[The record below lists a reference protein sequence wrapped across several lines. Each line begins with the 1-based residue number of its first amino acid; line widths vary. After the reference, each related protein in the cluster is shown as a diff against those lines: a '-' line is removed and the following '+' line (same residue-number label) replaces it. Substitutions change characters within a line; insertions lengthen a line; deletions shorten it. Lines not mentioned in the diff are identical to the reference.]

1 MKEQQ
6 HSLMSGLGARNR
18 RICSMRIQPGRNR
31 RCRATLSLVWVRC
44 EGQVQ
49 EVGLRAQSDSLQELH
64 LNYFGDNCPFLGVFV
79 GVSLLLWCICVFVW
93 VRCKKVK

>member
-6 HSLMSGLGARNR
+6 HSLMSGLGAPNR
-18 RICSMRIQPGRNR
+18 RICSMRIQHGRNR

-49 EVGLRAQSDSLQELH
+49 EVGLRAQSDSLQVLH
-64 LNYFGDNCPFLGVFV
+64 LNYFGDTALSLVYLLAFLCFLRCNC
-79 GVSLLLWCICVFVW
+79 VSVW
-93 VRCKKVK
+93 VRRKKVK